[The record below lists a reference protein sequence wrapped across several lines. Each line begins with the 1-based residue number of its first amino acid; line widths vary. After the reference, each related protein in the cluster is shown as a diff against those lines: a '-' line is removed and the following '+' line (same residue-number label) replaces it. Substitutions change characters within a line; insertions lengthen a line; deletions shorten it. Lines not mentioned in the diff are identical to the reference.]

1 MKGRNKILSWIKG
14 AGNGGVGVVVLGV
27 DDGRLAAASFTY
39 SAASRLFCGSAT
51 ATAGKAVL

>member
-14 AGNGGVGVVVLGV
+14 AGNSGVGVVVLGV
-27 DDGRLAAASFTY
+27 DDGRPAASFTY

-51 ATAGKAVL
+51 VTAGKAVL